1 MDEDGARGV
10 AGRILIVGLK
20 IGKVAEAM
28 RIACSKSLHRV
39 RLVIHLAA
47 VTLGAAV
54 PVGAQSPGVVWRQS
68 WAASEEAGG
77 TLGML
82 PAGDGNFIVVAG
94 YGTTAGASGFSVTK
108 IGGTDGTVIW
118 RSHVIGSKFPG
129 VSSPR
134 DFAVD
139 AAGNIF
145 VTGVGASK
153 TSSHFLTARF
163 LADGT
168 LKWKKTLKGTGGS
181 ALALD
186 GAGNP
191 VVTGYAAAKPAGSAV
206 TTIKYAAAN
215 GGVLWKANAV
225 AARPG
230 NPAGRISGLA
240 VDPAGH
246 VLLAR
251 SAAGSGSPASCM
263 KYDAAKGALLWSRE
277 FIGEAGESFGLARLA
292 VDPAGDIAVTGAYS
306 APSPYEREAIIKL
319 SGTTGA
325 TLWERGGFTTG
336 YLHHAEFDPAGHLVV
351 IRQSGSLSNSTM
363 SLMKLEGATG
373 EGLWSTGSFG
383 IHSPG
388 SGFISAAIGETGGIA
403 IAAAGW
409 LGLLVNQFDA
419 DGRLVWQALDRNSDG
434 LSPEIAFERESLRQK
449 QVVFTPDGAA
459 VAVHRTAFL
468 ASRHDF
474 VRYTRPPPG
483 ELVLRDPAGVD
494 WAPGT
499 LFSLGEVPLR
509 TTTVRQVT
517 ICNSGDGELLASD
530 FSITDSGMLDM
541 GQGPEF
547 KLELGSEPRIIP
559 PGASVGIGIVFRP
572 NAGGNRTARLHLRT
586 SDPDEK
592 AVSLTLVARGIGAEQ
607 EFGDWAVARGLP
619 ADLPPDAASHADGIP
634 NLLKFAFNLDPTRA
648 DFRIMER
655 GSGVA
660 GMPLVTVETRPGTPG
675 TWFRFEFVRR
685 RNTTLFCEL
694 GESFKPFTGY
704 QITGFDDTSSE
715 VIDGTWERVV
725 GWYRVSGSTS
735 RRFLRLFVDFK
746 FPDLPR

>member
-1 MDEDGARGV
+1 M
-10 AGRILIVGLK
+10 
-20 IGKVAEAM
+20 
-28 RIACSKSLHRV
+28 
-39 RLVIHLAA
+39 IHLAA
-47 VTLGAAV
+47 ATLGAAV
-54 PVGAQSPGVVWRQS
+54 PLGAQSPGVAWRQS
-68 WAASEEAGG
+68 WAAAEEAGG
-77 TLGML
+77 ALGML

-94 YGTTAGASGFSVTK
+94 YGTMAGASGFSVTK

-118 RSHVIGSKFPG
+118 RSHVIGSKLPG

-153 TSSHFLTARF
+153 TSYHFLTARF
-163 LADGT
+163 LSDGT
-168 LKWKKTLKGTGGS
+168 LKWKKTLKGNGGS
-181 ALALD
+181 ALVLD
-186 GAGNP
+186 GAGNL
-191 VVTGYAAAKPAGSAV
+191 VVTGYAGAKPAGSAV
-206 TTIKYAAAN
+206 TTIKYAGAN
-215 GGVLWKANAV
+215 GGVLWKATAT

-230 NPAGRISGLA
+230 TPAGKITGLA
-240 VDPAGH
+240 VDPAGNA
-246 VLLAR
+246 LLAR
-251 SAAGSGSPASCM
+251 SAAGSGSPAFCV

-277 FIGEAGESFGLARLA
+277 FSGEAGESFRITRLA
-292 VDPAGDIAVTGAYS
+292 VDPAGDIAVIGSYS
-306 APSPYEREAIIKL
+306 APSPYTREAIMKL
-319 SGTTGA
+319 SGTTAA

-336 YLHHAEFDPAGHLVV
+336 YVHHAGFDPAGNLVV
-351 IRQSGSLSNSTM
+351 IRQSGSLSSSTM
-363 SLMKLEGATG
+363 SLGKLEGATG
-373 EGLWSTGSFG
+373 EGLWSTGNFG

-388 SGFISAAIGETGGIA
+388 VDFISASIGAAGEIA
-403 IAAAGW
+403 IATAGG
-409 LGLLVNQFDA
+409 LGLLLNQFDSG
-419 DGRLVWQALDRNSDG
+419 GRLVWQALDRNSDG

-468 ASRHDF
+468 ASRHDLLRF
-474 VRYTRPPPG
+474 TRPPPG

-499 LFSLGEVPLR
+499 LFSLGDVPLR
-509 TTTVRQVT
+509 TATVRQVT
-517 ICNSGDGELLASD
+517 IRNTGDGELLASD

-547 KLELGSEPRIIP
+547 RLELASAPRIIA

-572 NAGGNRTARLHLRT
+572 NAGGNRTARLHFRS
-586 SDPDEK
+586 SDPDEE
-592 AVSLTLVARGIGAEQ
+592 AVSLTLVARGMGAEQ

-619 ADLPPDAASHADGIP
+619 ADLPPDAAPHADGIP

-648 DFRIMER
+648 DFRMMER

-660 GMPLVTVETRPGTPG
+660 GMPLVTFETRPGAPG
-675 TWFRFEFVRR
+675 SWFRFEFVRR
-685 RNTTLFCEL
+685 RHSALFCEL

-704 QITGFDDTSSE
+704 QISGFDDTSTE
-715 VIDGTWERVV
+715 IIDSTWERVV
-725 GWYRVSGSTS
+725 GWHRVNGSTS